1 MSLTQY
7 RKKRNFRKTPEPAPS
22 AGKTGPA
29 TTAGGLIYVIQKHQA
44 SRLHW
49 DLRLEEAGELL
60 SWAVPKEPPAE
71 EGVRRLAVQ
80 VENHALEYAAFKGTI
95 PEGEYGAGKVEI
107 WDRGTYRPIETES
120 GRRVVEIQGRRLKG
134 AYALIKLKSGD
145 TKDKNWLFFKLKPKV
160 K

>member
-1 MSLTQY
+1 MSLTLY
-7 RKKRNFRKTPEPAPS
+7 RKKRDFRKTPEPAPA
-22 AGKTGPA
+22 AGKIRTPK
-29 TTAGGLIYVIQKHQA
+29 TAGGLIYVIQKHRA

-49 DLRLEEAGELL
+49 DLRLEEGGELL

-71 EGVRRLAVQ
+71 EGVRRLAVR
-80 VENHALEYAAFKGTI
+80 VENHALEYAEFKGTI

-107 WDRGTYRPIETES
+107 WDRGTYRPIETVS
-120 GRRVVEIQGRRLKG
+120 GRRVIEIQGRRLKG

-145 TKDKNWLFFKLKPKV
+145 NEDKNWLFFKLKPKT